1 MADIVKCKCLDIVVN
16 KDGIVTDCKLTDG
29 STEPMIIKI
38 ERVLKEIKK
47 GTIIVENIT
56 IDENGNVFITGLAD
70 DVVENARKTKEET
83 TEAENKTAGTD
94 VQKFERDSKI
104 QMMNSSYKVDY
115 YWSKLYDKKIEE
127 YNLDE
132 LDCALEAK
140 WSLEIGD
147 NGSSGFD
154 VRYERN
160 NRAFSSINQVK
171 DEVIRRGYLTE
182 EQFDRYIIGM
192 SDNGGRMCNEYTF
205 AEYICN
211 VNGIK

>member
-1 MADIVKCKCLDIVVN
+1 MTDIVMCKCLDIVVN

-29 STEPMIIKI
+29 STEPMVIKI

-47 GTIIVENIT
+47 GTIVVENIT
-56 IDENGNVFITGLAD
+56 IDEDGKVFITGLAD
-70 DVVENARKTKEET
+70 DVVENARNSSNKTDEET
-83 TEAENKTAGTD
+83 KASTPT
-94 VQKFERDSKI
+94 FERDSKL
-104 QMMNSSYKVDY
+104 QRMNSNDKCDY
-115 YWSKLYDKKIEE
+115 YWNKLYDKEIEE

-154 VRYERN
+154 IRYERN
-160 NRAFSSINQVK
+160 NRSFSSINQVK

>member
-16 KDGIVTDCKLTDG
+16 KEGIVTDCKLTDG

-47 GTIIVENIT
+47 GTIVVENIT
-56 IDENGNVFITGLAD
+56 IDENGNVIISGLAD

-83 TEAENKTAGTD
+83 ENESKP
-94 VQKFERDSKI
+94 KFERDSKI
-104 QMMNSSYKVDY
+104 QMMNSNYKSDY
-115 YWSKLYDKKIEE
+115 YWSKLYAKDIKE

-154 VRYERN
+154 ARYERN
-160 NRAFSSINQVK
+160 NRSFSSINQVK

-205 AEYICN
+205 AEYVCN